1 MLNKNQKKKY
11 RKYRNSIDDDNNSE
25 SEHENEN
32 GNIDLIINKLENKL
46 NTGNINS
53 GNTDVILKIPHKNEE
68 MRRSSKISEGIIKKI
83 PKLIENKNIKE
94 KDNELSQ
101 ENCENS
107 MENGIKISNNSTID
121 IDVNININKNLKENL
136 EKNENKSDLILST
149 TTNNSYSNTDMY
161 NNNILSRNKLTNI
174 NENNLSKL
182 SIHFDNSKYFLGK
195 RNLGLISL
203 NKYKVK
209 NSKDNNLGNK
219 KENDINEEKKE
230 EKRVKIK
237 NNNLIMNKKK
247 KISLRY
253 KFKLFW
259 NDFFDERTW
268 RRRCRNFNIVG
279 VIRDIFITIIIVS
292 SLAFYITIFF
302 FG

>member
-11 RKYRNSIDDDNNSE
+11 RKYRDSIDDDNNTE
-25 SEHENEN
+25 SEHEN

-53 GNTDVILKIPHKNEE
+53 GNADVILKIPHKNDET
-68 MRRSSKISEGIIKKI
+68 RRSSKINEGLIKNI
-83 PKLIENKNIKE
+83 PQLLENKNIKE
-94 KDNELSQ
+94 KDNEISQ

-121 IDVNININKNLKENL
+121 IDVNININNNLKENL

-149 TTNNSYSNTDMY
+149 TTNNSYRNTDMY

-182 SIHFDNSKYFLGK
+182 SVHLDNSKYFLGK
-195 RNLGLISL
+195 RNLWLISL
-203 NKYKVK
+203 NKY
-209 NSKDNNLGNK
+209 NIKDNNNNGNK

-230 EKRVKIK
+230 EKRVRIK

-247 KISLRY
+247 ISFGY

-268 RRRCRNFNIVG
+268 RRRCRNFNIIA

-292 SLAFYITIFF
+292 SLAFYATIFLV
-302 FG
+302 G